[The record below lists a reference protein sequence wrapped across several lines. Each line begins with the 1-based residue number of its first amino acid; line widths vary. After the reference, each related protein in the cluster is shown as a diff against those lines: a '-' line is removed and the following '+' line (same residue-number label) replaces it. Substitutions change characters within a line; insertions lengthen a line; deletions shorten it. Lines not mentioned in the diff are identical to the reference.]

1 MANPGIF
8 LDVQAEAKSLGT
20 FKKQLLELVKE
31 PLKVKIDIDKDSISK
46 FQKQIKDLTDAAD
59 KAGKGY
65 TTKGANDALAKQTAR
80 LMEIEALQKRIAEQ
94 VRKASGFTGLA
105 SSESVKALED
115 AYETLSVLALVVK
128 DNDEAVKKYGA
139 TISDVRSKLSSATT
153 IIKDFTTAEEQA
165 ASASEKETK
174 AIDARERSHAAEL
187 KQLSEIEAVRKRVNA
202 LLQKSADYGIDS
214 AAVDSTKRMAG
225 ELDNL
230 QVGTKNFAS
239 SMAEIK
245 LHLTENENSINRAIR
260 TTKALSQ
267 AEKEE
272 AQAAKESANAS
283 KEDTSA
289 KNKQVNA
296 LSTVENG
303 IKSLVSRYLS
313 FAAIAR
319 VMRDMAQA
327 SIELDSA
334 FTQLRIVTG
343 ATESE
348 MAKFEQTTYKLSK
361 NLGQNATDVAKS
373 IEVFSRLGYG
383 LDDAS
388 KLAEYAGVLSNV
400 ANVSGDEATTGL
412 TSIIKG
418 FNMQV
423 SDAEHVS
430 DVLIQVGQKYA
441 VSAGEIM
448 TAFEKSSAALNATGV
463 SFEKAAGL
471 IAAANASVQD
481 ASTVGTA
488 LKTVSARVRSSEAD
502 LKELG
507 EDAEDLAEGF
517 SKYAAEIKQLTGVN
531 IMVEGTTDTFRDL
544 YDIMAD
550 ISKVWNTLTHTQQ
563 ARVSEILGGKR
574 QLQVIS
580 SILGNWKD
588 AVGAYEDAMNSAGV
602 AVQANATYMESAQAH
617 INQFKTT
624 FQELSATVVQS
635 GMISSLTDIGTK
647 ILEVSTNF
655 VKFVSAGEK
664 VKYIIDGLIVVI
676 AALAAKWAMLSVSK
690 NASTWATAIGA
701 GLDKLKS
708 GLLTVTHAFPD
719 AINAMKMYR
728 DGAISGA
735 NALQVMTPAVTI
747 LAAAVAAG
755 IMIWRHYREEQEKA
769 AQAIRDNAKAAADF
783 TDDVD
788 SLLKEYTAL
797 ADAESL
803 TADERDRLAELTE
816 ELIEKYDIERS
827 RIVELTGEYGNYKDA
842 IHAAIAEKQHE
853 KNLEMEA
860 GLVQASKDVT
870 SLAGNGLVS
879 VGPRYRDLT
888 SKQAFS
894 NGSDQVSEAIAA
906 LRDAGMIS
914 GSMGQLVNGGI
925 DLFPDL
931 DLNQIEDA
939 VEAHERLGKM
949 MLVVKDAAG
958 AENGV
963 YTTLA
968 AKYGEL
974 TGVVNTYK
982 DTISSLNKGYAIEY
996 IERALS
1002 ENDMPRTTQE
1012 FEDFRNKLVATALA
1026 SDNFRGSNEEV
1037 AASIDDVLSRQAAF
1051 SDFYET
1057 GKTGFAQMKTGA
1069 DDLKQSLTDLSGLS
1083 DVLSKLKEKYDIL
1096 WKAEKETKDGG
1107 GLSPDTIKA
1116 MSSATD
1122 DYLDYLY
1129 EENGLIKLNTEAWNE
1144 FIAAQKQEATSEIR
1158 QNIELLKQQRIEIQ
1172 QNIND
1177 LSATSSPYDEAA
1189 QARLAEL
1196 KQQLEQNGA
1205 AIAAGV
1211 ASLDVYNAAMST
1223 VATTTEEAADKTK
1236 TLSGFLTETSSNL
1249 TSLADLQAAVSDS
1262 YRISVSEAMKYAD
1275 IFPEI
1280 LAQSQLT
1287 ADGQIQ
1293 LNQAVVDSFIQSS
1306 QAEINAAIEKKIAE
1320 LEAEKEVLE
1329 AKKAFAEAK
1338 LQIVKAA
1345 GEAEGDVAYQTAQ
1358 YRLQVADELVAKLIE
1373 EGNEESEAYAQ
1384 VAESMATNIEEFDSV
1399 VAEVADD
1406 MQHNLGEAADNA
1418 ATSISN
1424 NMSNASES
1432 VRTLGKQIHEAARQM
1447 NALRNGQLVEYTDT
1461 GTSGAGGA
1469 GYHTSNMR
1477 VKSHSFK
1484 GTVVSKSKKDLALD
1498 TLTIDLENT
1507 ISGYEGEIAKIDG
1520 SIANLRNILNSS
1532 LDKFASGGGSGKS
1545 GSGGG
1550 GGGKSGGST
1559 SADVQKVDQEVIKG
1573 YESLI
1578 SQYQK
1583 AIQVTQ
1589 SYLDQAIATNDIAGV
1604 QEHTQK
1610 IIDYYRQ
1617 MQETVHD
1624 EAEYYRSLGYDETSD
1639 EIQKLKD
1646 LWWDYAENIGT
1657 VTAEAYQK
1665 LADNAKSSL
1674 DEIRSAYDTLKSAAQ
1689 EYAESGFI
1697 TINTLESIISMGV
1710 QYLGFL
1716 YDENGQLVIN
1726 EQSIQRVIAA
1736 RTEQYAVESALAYV
1750 AQVRQA
1756 AEAGDIATLNQLTQA
1771 TQISTGATWDLV
1783 YAQMALINLSDEQY
1797 NGMLRNV
1804 QAMQSLTASA
1814 VSSIGQ
1820 QTGQIRRQYEEEQ
1833 AGLNKIM
1840 DATKAMIRQENQA
1853 QINATKESYQ
1863 AQINAAKEAGNAQV
1877 EMLRNQKKAYD
1888 DQIEQKKK
1896 LLDQTQKQIDKEDTL
1911 AEKVQKI
1918 AKLQAKITQLSL
1930 DDSREAKAERTK
1942 LEEELANLQKDLADT
1957 QRQYEVDAQKEALD
1971 AEKQAYDN
1979 AMDAQISAAQKA
1991 ADAAVSAMQASM
2003 DQQVSILQNSLNSEE
2018 KLYQAALARIDGGWD
2033 SLYGDLKAWNSEY
2046 GNMVESDLVSAW
2058 DAASAAVQ
2066 RYGSYAAAVTGIQ
2079 NDLNNMSNSNVI
2091 GTTAGTSGSSS
2102 INTASIQGIM
2112 TQMRRNSNS
2121 WGAASQAERD
2131 RLHTENAQ
2139 LAQNLARFGVKV
2151 RYDGPTGTWIIES
2164 DSNNPQ
2170 NVGRKLYD
2178 VYHSGGIV
2186 GKAPTLQYNETIAKL
2201 KNGEVVLTEGQGK
2214 ALYKIVDFMS
2224 VLADK
2229 LGHSIDSSM
2238 IGRLF
2243 GNTGTFTSTA
2253 TSAMGRGIAALMGGG
2268 SGNIHVEHLDVTA
2281 PIHVVQKLDDEEIRE
2296 HARTIGSFAAE
2307 YIKEGFVK
2315 RGVKATAALF

>member
-1 MANPGIF
+1 MKCERQ
-8 LDVQAEAKSLGT
+8 VESL
-20 FKKQLLELVKE
+20 
-31 PLKVKIDIDKDSISK
+31 
-46 FQKQIKDLTDAAD
+46 
-59 KAGKGY
+59 
-65 TTKGANDALAKQTAR
+65 AR
-80 LMEIEALQKRIAEQ
+80 R
-94 VRKASGFTGLA
+94 VR
-105 SSESVKALED
+105 
-115 AYETLSVLALVVK
+115 
-128 DNDEAVKKYGA
+128 
-139 TISDVRSKLSSATT
+139 
-153 IIKDFTTAEEQA
+153 
-165 ASASEKETK
+165 
-174 AIDARERSHAAEL
+174 
-187 KQLSEIEAVRKRVNA
+187 
-202 LLQKSADYGIDS
+202 
-214 AAVDSTKRMAG
+214 M
-225 ELDNL
+225 
-230 QVGTKNFAS
+230 
-239 SMAEIK
+239 
-245 LHLTENENSINRAIR
+245 
-260 TTKALSQ
+260 
-267 AEKEE
+267 
-272 AQAAKESANAS
+272 
-283 KEDTSA
+283 
-289 KNKQVNA
+289 
-296 LSTVENG
+296 
-303 IKSLVSRYLS
+303 VSRV
-313 FAAIAR
+313 AP
-319 VMRDMAQA
+319 
-327 SIELDSA
+327 
-334 FTQLRIVTG
+334 
-343 ATESE
+343 ES
-348 MAKFEQTTYKLSK
+348 
-361 NLGQNATDVAKS
+361 N
-373 IEVFSRLGYG
+373 RL
-383 LDDAS
+383 
-388 KLAEYAGVLSNV
+388 V
-400 ANVSGDEATTGL
+400 
-412 TSIIKG
+412 
-418 FNMQV
+418 
-423 SDAEHVS
+423 
-430 DVLIQVGQKYA
+430 
-441 VSAGEIM
+441 
-448 TAFEKSSAALNATGV
+448 
-463 SFEKAAGL
+463 
-471 IAAANASVQD
+471 
-481 ASTVGTA
+481 A
-488 LKTVSARVRSSEAD
+488 LKTVSARIRGSKAD
-502 LKELG
+502 LEELG
-507 EDAEDLAEGF
+507 ESVDDLAQGF
-517 SKYAAEIKQLTGVN
+517 SKYAEEIQALTGFN
-531 IMVEGTTDTFRDL
+531 IMVEGTTDTFKDL
-544 YDIMAD
+544 YDIMD
-550 ISKVWNTLTHTQQ
+550 GISAVWDKLTDTQR
-563 ARVSEILGGKR
+563 ARVSEILGGTR

-580 SILGNWKD
+580 SILGNWDD
-588 AVGAYEDAMNSAGV
+588 AVNAYSDAMNAAGV
-602 AVQANATYMESAQAH
+602 ATQANATYMESAEAH
-617 INQFKTT
+617 INQFKAT
-624 FQELSATVVQS
+624 FQEFAAKTLDSDLIKYFIDLGTAAINLTDRLGGLKTMLLAFSTIKAFQIPGIGGIAGGVMAGITGVVAIISAIKQHREELAQANRDAAEAAAAESDELSALATEYSAINDKVNQNEDDRRRLSEIEDELLEKYGIEKRELGKLTELYGSLGEAIKKVTTRELGQRLSEMSKGITQYKDDLMSIASTEANKYYNALSVEGSVDYAEGETAYYAARGLKLMGLADNVRTTSYGDKSIS
-635 GMISSLTDIGTK
+635 GFGIDIGT
-647 ILEVSTNF
+647 
-655 VKFVSAGEK
+655 
-664 VKYIIDGLIVVI
+664 IDTVDDLI
-676 AALAAKWAMLSVSK
+676 
-690 NASTWATAIGA
+690 AS
-701 GLDKLKS
+701 
-708 GLLTVTHAFPD
+708 
-719 AINAMKMYR
+719 Y
-728 DGAISGA
+728 
-735 NALQVMTPAVTI
+735 
-747 LAAAVAAG
+747 
-755 IMIWRHYREEQEKA
+755 
-769 AQAIRDNAKAAADF
+769 
-783 TDDVD
+783 
-788 SLLKEYTAL
+788 
-797 ADAESL
+797 
-803 TADERDRLAELTE
+803 
-816 ELIEKYDIERS
+816 
-827 RIVELTGEYGNYKDA
+827 
-842 IHAAIAEKQHE
+842 
-853 KNLEMEA
+853 
-860 GLVQASKDVT
+860 
-870 SLAGNGLVS
+870 
-879 VGPRYRDLT
+879 
-888 SKQAFS
+888 
-894 NGSDQVSEAIAA
+894 
-906 LRDAGMIS
+906 
-914 GSMGQLVNGGI
+914 
-925 DLFPDL
+925 
-931 DLNQIEDA
+931 
-939 VEAHERLGKM
+939 ERLGEAM
-949 MLVVKDAAG
+949 DWVGDTYGYNNA
-958 AENGV
+958 V
-963 YTTLA
+963 Y
-968 AKYGEL
+968 
-974 TGVVNTYK
+974 
-982 DTISSLNKGYAIEY
+982 
-996 IERALS
+996 RALS
-1002 ENDMPRTTQE
+1002 EEYTRLKSAVDAYTGAIADNNRMTVEMAAISELQGGSIAKTKEE
-1012 FEDFRNKLVATALA
+1012 FDNYRQAVIDAVLA
-1026 SDNFRGSNEEV
+1026 SDTFIEGESDKETKIEEV
-1037 AASIDDVLSRQAAF
+1037 ESAVDEYLSKLNEF
-1051 SDFYET
+1051 SDFYNNGDKSVLPPNVEQT
-1057 GKTGFAQMKTGA
+1057 ATQITE
-1069 DDLKQSLTDLSGLS
+1069 LTELSK
-1083 DVLSKLKEKYDIL
+1083 VLSELKTEYDIL
-1096 WKAEKETKDGG
+1096 AKAEADMKDGG

-1116 MSSATD
+1116 LSDATD

-1129 EENGLIKLNTEAWNE
+1129 EENGVVKMNTEAWNNM
-1144 FIAAQKQEATSEIR
+1144 IDAQRQDTTESIR
-1158 QNIELLKQQRIEIQ
+1158 RNIEVLKQQRIELENTLNEIM
-1172 QNIND
+1172 
-1177 LSATSSPYDEAA
+1177 YAA
-1189 QARLAEL
+1189 IPGDMEDVQRQLDANKQALAENVAA
-1196 KQQLEQNGA
+1196 LE
-1205 AIAAGV
+1205 
-1211 ASLDVYNAAMST
+1211 VYEAAMSA
-1223 VATTTEEAADKTK
+1223 VATTTAEAADETQK
-1236 TLSGFLTETSSNL
+1236 LSDFLSETSSGL
-1249 TSLADLQAAVSDS
+1249 TSLADLQAAVSES
-1262 YRISVSEAMKYAD
+1262 YRISVSEAMKYAEV
-1275 IFPEI
+1275 FPEI

-1320 LEAEKEVLE
+1320 LEAEKEVIE

-1345 GEAEGDVAYQTAQ
+1345 GEAEGEAAYQTAE
-1358 YRLQVADELVAKLIE
+1358 YILNTADELVEKLID

-1384 VAESMATNIEEFDSV
+1384 VAESMANNFTEFDGV
-1399 VAEVADD
+1399 VAEVADN
-1406 MQHNLGEAADNA
+1406 MQSNLGQAADNA
-1418 ATSISN
+1418 ASSISD
-1424 NMSNASES
+1424 NMGNASES

-1447 NALRNGQLVEYTDT
+1447 NALRNGQVVEYTDT
-1461 GTSGAGGA
+1461 GTGGA
-1469 GYHTSNMR
+1469 GSAGYRTSSMR
-1477 VKSHSFK
+1477 VASRSFN
-1484 GTVVSKSKKDLALD
+1484 GSVVSKSKKNLALEK
-1498 TLTIDLENT
+1498 LTIDLEDT

-1532 LDKFASGGGSGKS
+1532 LDKFASGGGSGGKS
-1545 GSGGG
+1545 GGGSG
-1550 GGGKSGGST
+1550 GGGKSGGSA

-1578 SQYQK
+1578 SQYQR

-1589 SYLDQAIATNDIAGV
+1589 GYLDQAIATNDIAGV

-1617 MQETVHD
+1617 MQQTVHD

-2066 RYGSYAAAVTGIQ
+2066 RYGSYAAAVTGVQ

-2121 WGAASQAERD
+2121 WDAASQAERD

-2178 VYHSGGIV
+2178 VYHSGGVV

-2224 VLADK
+2224 ILSDK

-2238 IGRLF
+2238 LGRLF

-2253 TSAMGRGIAALMGGG
+2253 TSAMGRGISALMGGG
-2268 SGNIHVEHLDVTA
+2268 SGNIHVEHLDVTV
-2281 PIHVVQKLDDEEIRE
+2281 PIHVVQKLDDEDIRE